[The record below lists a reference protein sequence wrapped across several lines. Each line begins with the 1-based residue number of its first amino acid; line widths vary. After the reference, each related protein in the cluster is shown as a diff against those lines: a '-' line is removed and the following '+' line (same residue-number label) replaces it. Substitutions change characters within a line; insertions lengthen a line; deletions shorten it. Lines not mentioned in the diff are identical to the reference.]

1 MKNETVKMTESKI
14 IYLDEL
20 TKKELL
26 ELLNVK
32 EMIQNENTKIFNY

>member
-20 TKKELL
+20 TKEELL

-32 EMIQNENTKIFNY
+32 GDDSE